1 MRDAVVTVLQ
11 PQPVPVDSGVQIP
24 FVGDVD
30 DDFAAFMDFE
40 CGAGD
45 GAVVAQHPDGGVA
58 QLLTRGSLGDCGGL
72 SATGGAAEAIPY
84 TWSAVL
90 TSNPG
95 RTRDVGLAYFSLP
108 APIAVDRYDWTD
120 PDPHSLLH
128 LRPRRLD

>member
-1 MRDAVVTVLQ
+1 VTWT
-11 PQPVPVDSGVQIP
+11 
-24 FVGDVD
+24 
-30 DDFAAFMDFE
+30 DFAAFMDFE
-40 CGAGD
+40 CAAGD

-58 QLLTRGSLGDCGGL
+58 QLLTRGCLGDRGGL

-90 TSNPG
+90 TSNLE
-95 RTRDVGLAYFSLP
+95 RIRDVGLAHFSLL

-120 PDPHSLLH
+120 PDLHSLLH